1 MIVGNTEFLSQLLAE
16 SHEPVQPED
25 RCPSIS
31 LVETRLKL
39 SAWRV
44 MGTGAV
50 GMGIDDYFSSADCKE
65 RKKETLLDHHII
77 RRHQTS
83 SV

>member
-50 GMGIDDYFSSADCKE
+50 GMGIDDSFSSAE
-65 RKKETLLDHHII
+65 FKKAEKKMTLGHHI
-77 RRHQTS
+77 T
-83 SV
+83 

>member
-44 MGTGAV
+44 MGTGAD
-50 GMGIDDYFSSADCKE
+50 GICMASTLSSAESIK
-65 RKKETLLDHHII
+65 RKRETIPKQHI
-77 RRHQTS
+77 T
-83 SV
+83 